1 MQNMVKMTQTQ
12 DENLSNE
19 ISENMKEI
27 ELEKDKQIRGS
38 RIVLRTIAR
47 DMGSQ
52 YMEDENGNRIT
63 FEDWQYNNKFINY
76 K

>member
-1 MQNMVKMTQTQ
+1 MVQMTQNR

-19 ISENMKEI
+19 INEGMKEI
-27 ELEKDKQIRGS
+27 ELEKEKEVRGS

-52 YMEDENGNRIT
+52 YMEGENGNRIT
-63 FEDWQYNNKFINY
+63 FEDW
-76 K
+76 